1 MRVFVIAA
9 DVVMGL
15 ILGLFLYLALS
26 KTWVTL
32 QHPVVAVI
40 VFVASVMV
48 VLFRRPNGSLATRRN
63 GRADR

>member
-1 MRVFVIAA
+1 
-9 DVVMGL
+9 
-15 ILGLFLYLALS
+15 
-26 KTWVTL
+26 VTL